1 MTDPNLIGLAAVR
14 DAMDTLLGQAADALP
29 PLYDSGYSREDVVSM
44 MREAMAKE
52 PEETAGYQFDN
63 RRARRGYPEPAA
75 ERHIEDLAREWCAAT
90 GINPDASVTFGE
102 MPPVP
107 GTPDAKFM
115 TGTVRPAWTQF
126 IDQAY
131 KFAQAVGI
139 PVRKADKPGGY
150 PLWISPE
157 SVTEFR
163 AVPMARD
170 DSSI

>member
-1 MTDPNLIGLAAVR
+1 MTDPNLLAAVR
-14 DAMDTLLGQAADALP
+14 EALGEILVTQAEATIGDLHDEEIARAAFRKLVHDAEHP
-29 PLYDSGYSREDVVSM
+29 KV
-44 MREAMAKE
+44 
-52 PEETAGYQFDN
+52 PERN
-63 RRARRGYPEPAA
+63 
-75 ERHIEDLAREWCAAT
+75 IEDLAREWCAAT
-90 GINPDASVTFGE
+90 GINPDATVTFGE

-157 SVTEFR
+157 SVTEYR